1 MSINLLEMFSSMYVP
16 KVVIHSLIAN
26 LGNTLPA
33 YVIGCWFYFASK
45 SRKEENHQIVFLRI
59 KYVGVQSW
67 KAAHLPTLKIRV
79 EQKGN
84 CVNWP
89 RCFQWTMRSGPH
101 KKTFWISLNISKV
114 PNAQFSKNG
123 LERPWR

>member
-67 KAAHLPTLKIRV
+67 KAAHLPTLEIRV
-79 EQKGN
+79 EQKRE
-84 CVNWP
+84 P
-89 RCFQWTMRSGPH
+89 SQKRE
-101 KKTFWISLNISKV
+101 
-114 PNAQFSKNG
+114 KNG
-123 LERPWR
+123 GNRKNKSMVPRPGIEPGTRR